1 MAAGL
6 HKNAKKLIPP
16 DENLDED
23 TENDLFGIFYNI
35 LATLLRSNPSFT
47 QLIVSRTRNPEYQ
60 KFMDNIP
67 IRAPRKSES
76 RSRGDAEVIP
86 FSHIYM

>member
-6 HKNAKKLIPP
+6 HKNAKKLVPP
-16 DENLDED
+16 DANLDED
-23 TENDLFGIFYNI
+23 TENDLFGIFYNV
-35 LATLLRSNPSFT
+35 LANFLRGNPCFT
-47 QLIVSRTRNPEYQ
+47 QLIVSRTKDPEYQ

-76 RSRGDAEVIP
+76 RSGGDAEVIP
-86 FSHIYM
+86 F